1 MQYYVY
7 FITNQTNTVL
17 YVGVTN
23 NLCRRLEEHKNGVVD
38 SFTKRYRIYKL
49 VYFETTTDIRSAIER
64 EKQIKSWSRKRKNE
78 LIERENPLWEDLT
91 AKWD

>member
-91 AKWD
+91 AKWA